1 MAIGISEGEL
11 RIMIREGG
19 IREYK
24 IERDH
29 PDWRLF
35 VRPFYPGSSWLEID
49 AVQAPGGRWSSF
61 KAASAFALTINTHT
75 VATVSC

>member
-1 MAIGISEGEL
+1 
-11 RIMIREGG
+11 MIREGG

-29 PDWRLF
+29 SDWRLF

-61 KAASAFALTINTHT
+61 NAVSAFALTIHNHT
-75 VATVSC
+75 VATVICSRFVGST